1 MLAISSWLVPEV
13 STVIATSSKE
23 SVDLIDFLSLA
34 VQKILT
40 MIPTEEEKVR
50 IQEAQLANPDVPL
63 GSAEQFLLTLASI
76 NALAPR
82 LQLWSF
88 KLNYEATEKVYI
100 YIHHIY
106 MSYKYPKTICFDL
119 MTAPCI

>member
-1 MLAISSWLVPEV
+1 
-13 STVIATSSKE
+13 
-23 SVDLIDFLSLA
+23 
-34 VQKILT
+34 

-76 NALAPR
+76 NALAAR
-82 LQLWSF
+82 LQLWAF

-100 YIHHIY
+100 SIHLIY
-106 MSYKYPKTICFDL
+106 TKNINTLKLFALIL
-119 MTAPCI
+119 